1 MKKPQSLTPLLM
13 FCLLIGACAT
23 APHDSSESA
32 IISLDKPMHFLDAEG
47 TDMVVSP
54 GIYRLAAVESKIWL
68 IPSEGEEAPLLEA
81 QAVSHE
87 ESVTAPRALTISE
100 GEDDHHLVLLLPE
113 GKGLDAAG
121 TSSGMRSRA
130 TRTSPML
137 TIQTATTISPQVI
150 VNPSTTLGGTT
161 VMGMVKLGA
170 AVPAGRT
177 LQVSLSSSMVAA
189 AQTPVGLTIPSGQ
202 NLATFSII
210 TKPVQGTTSV
220 MITASAGGVSR
231 SARLVLTSPPMPGT
245 PPPTTQTSGSNPYV
259 KSVRGENVVGN
270 AGPSTGTLQLSAKT
284 NSRTQVYLASTNPS
298 LVKVPASVW
307 VEAGQDNATFSMTGS
322 LPVATQISVTVSAS
336 DLLINALSGFL
347 GQVKSSTVWVVPP
360 TIKNVLCPAVTVQAG
375 QSIKCVVILN
385 GPVASGAWIYG
396 NLASSAPTL
405 AKVPG
410 NFSVG
415 GLQSSMDFFVSTN
428 LQSMQSSTPISVSI
442 SATQADVTKSAI
454 VIVRP

>member
-23 APHDSSESA
+23 APHDSFESA
-32 IISLDKPMHFLDAEG
+32 VISLDKPVHFLDAEG
-47 TDMVVSP
+47 TDVVVSP
-54 GIYRLAAVESKIWL
+54 GIYHLAAVESKIWL

-121 TSSGMRSRA
+121 ASSGMRSRA
-130 TRTSPML
+130 TRTGPML
-137 TIQTATTISPQVI
+137 TIQTITTISPQVI

-161 VMGMVKLGA
+161 VMGTVKLGA

-202 NLATFSII
+202 NLATFSIM
-210 TKPVQGTTSV
+210 TKPVQRTTSV
-220 MITASAGGVSR
+220 VITASAGGVSR
-231 SARLVLTSPPMPGT
+231 SASLVLTSPPIPAT
-245 PPPTTQTSGSNPYV
+245 PPPTTQSGSNTYV

-270 AGPSTGTLQLSAKT
+270 ADPSTGTVQLSAKT
-284 NSRTQVYLASTNPS
+284 NSRQQVYLASTNPS

-336 DLLINALSGFL
+336 NRLINFLTEFLSI
-347 GQVKSSTVWVVPP
+347 VKSSTVWVVPP
-360 TIKNVLCPAVTVQAG
+360 TIKNVLCPAVSVQAG

-396 NLASSAPTL
+396 NLASSNPTL
-405 AKVPG
+405 ARVPG
-410 NFSVG
+410 NFSVS
-415 GLQSSMDFFVSTN
+415 GLLSSKDFFVSTN

-442 SATQADVTKSAI
+442 SATQANVTKSAI